1 MDYKCFTP
9 FSDANIDGH
18 MIFGMTGR
26 QCETTMCN
34 GKLLMKDRRCF
45 QTGLAR
51 HLNIHKDQSRTHL
64 ERHLHRIVAVGRSL
78 DQRFIT
84 HDAA

>member
-1 MDYKCFTP
+1 MRV
-9 FSDANIDGH
+9 
-18 MIFGMTGR
+18 R
-26 QCETTMCN
+26 Q
-34 GKLLMKDRRCF
+34 LLMKDRRCF

-78 DQRFIT
+78 DQRFIP
-84 HDAA
+84 HDAAQT